1 LSPAQ
6 ALILAFLEIPICN
19 FVIKSRLV
27 FISCRHYVFGE
38 LKMKENYG
46 VHVAKSA
53 GFCPGV
59 KRAIDKTLELEA
71 AAKKPIYTLGPLIHN
86 RQVTDA
92 LAAKNITSI
101 NSLSEVENKSATL
114 VIRAHGI
121 TPQFRKELEQSGMEL
136 CDATCP
142 LVKRAQNII
151 KKYADQGYDTVII
164 GDADH
169 AEVIGLLGYAEGRGH
184 VAADATEADGFA
196 PFKKVNIVAQTTQQE
211 SVFKQAAQVIAEK
224 AKTSVISNT
233 ICQPTRQRQS
243 ETMEFAKNAD
253 LVIVVGGKHSAN
265 TARLAEVCRELSP
278 RTLLIEDESELA
290 GTDLKTPRNI
300 FITAGASTPG
310 WVIEKVFEKVNTTH
324 GKLYYMPQIIAKNIW
339 SFILKSSLY
348 TSAAALCLTYVA
360 MNLQGI
366 PFNHLL
372 LLLALTFVFSLTGLN
387 RVTTK
392 TSSGVN
398 TKLEVVFCLLVGTA
412 GLAAAFALGKGIFT
426 FTLFFWLL
434 GVMYPFSYYLKIK
447 KLTAMPGAKDTV
459 TALGWAFVCAFV
471 PAYSQSIV
479 FTNEHYLAVFYVTI
493 LVFIRSVLLGIG
505 AANKDVIIGKE
516 SFYKAHGLRATRLTV
531 GLIWG
536 AISAALI
543 MLFVMSWKVRLVSML
558 LLGNIYTAF
567 MAARCC
573 RRPKPGSA
581 IEETLID
588 GQFYILVVLAFCSR
602 FL

>member
-1 LSPAQ
+1 
-6 ALILAFLEIPICN
+6 
-19 FVIKSRLV
+19 
-27 FISCRHYVFGE
+27 
-38 LKMKENYG
+38 MKEHYG
-46 VHVAKSA
+46 VRVAKSA

-71 AAKKPIYTLGPLIHN
+71 AGKKPVYTIGPLIHN
-86 RQVTDA
+86 KQVTDA

-101 NSLSEVENKSATL
+101 DSLSEVENKNATL

-121 TPQFRKELEQSGMEL
+121 TPQFRAELKQSGMEL

-142 LVKRAQNII
+142 LVKQAQDII
-151 KKYADQGYDTVII
+151 KKYASQGYDTVII

-184 VAADATEADGFA
+184 VAADAAEAAGFI

-224 AKTSVISNT
+224 AETSVISNT

-243 ETMEFAKNAD
+243 ETMELAKNAD

-265 TARLAEVCRELSP
+265 TTRLAEVCRELSP
-278 RTLLIEDESELA
+278 KTLLIEDESELA
-290 GTDLKTPRNI
+290 GLDLKTPQNI

-310 WVIEKVFEKVNTTH
+310 WVIENVFEKVIAARR
-324 GKLYYMPQIIAKNIW
+324 KLYYMPQAIAKNIW
-339 SFILKSSLY
+339 SFILKSSIY

-360 MNLQGI
+360 MKLQDI
-366 PFNHLL
+366 PLNPLL
-372 LLLALTFVFSLTGLN
+372 LLLALAFVFSLTGLN

-392 TSSGVN
+392 TGSGVN
-398 TKLEVVFCLLVGTA
+398 IKPEVVSCLLLGMV
-412 GLAAAFALGKGIFT
+412 GLAAAFALGKGIFA

-447 KLTAMPGAKDTV
+447 KLTSMPGAKDTV

-471 PAYSQSIV
+471 PAYAQHIV
-479 FTNEHYLAVFYVTI
+479 FTNEYYLAVFYVTL
-493 LVFIRSVLLGIG
+493 LVFIRSVLLGVG
-505 AANKDVIIGKE
+505 AANKDIMIGKE

-536 AISAALI
+536 AISAALV
-543 MLFVMSWKVRLVSML
+543 MLFIMGWKVQLVSML

-573 RRPKPGSA
+573 RRPKPGSTL
-581 IEETLID
+581 EETLID
-588 GQFYILVVLAFCSR
+588 GQFYILAVLAFCSR

>member
-1 LSPAQ
+1 
-6 ALILAFLEIPICN
+6 
-19 FVIKSRLV
+19 
-27 FISCRHYVFGE
+27 
-38 LKMKENYG
+38 MKEHYG
-46 VHVAKSA
+46 VRVAKSA

-71 AAKKPIYTLGPLIHN
+71 AGKKPVYTIGPLIHN
-86 RQVTDA
+86 KQVTDA

-101 NSLSEVENKSATL
+101 DSLSEVENKNATL

-121 TPQFRKELEQSGMEL
+121 TPQFRAELKQSGMEL

-142 LVKRAQNII
+142 LVKQAQDII
-151 KKYADQGYDTVII
+151 KKYAARGYDTVII

-169 AEVIGLLGYAEGRGH
+169 AEVIALLGYAEGRGH
-184 VAADATEADGFA
+184 VAADAAEAAGFI

-224 AKTSVISNT
+224 TETSVISNT

-265 TARLAEVCRELSP
+265 TTRLAEVCRELSP
-278 RTLLIEDESELA
+278 KTLLIEDESELA
-290 GTDLKTPRNI
+290 GLDLKTPQNI

-310 WVIEKVFEKVNTTH
+310 WVIENVFEKVIAARR
-324 GKLYYMPQIIAKNIW
+324 KLYYMPQAIAKNIW
-339 SFILKSSLY
+339 SFILKSSIY

-360 MNLQGI
+360 MKLQDI
-366 PFNHLL
+366 PLNPLL
-372 LLLALTFVFSLTGLN
+372 LLLALAFVFSLTGLN

-392 TSSGVN
+392 TGSGVN
-398 TKLEVVFCLLVGTA
+398 IKPEVVSCLLLGMV
-412 GLAAAFALGKGIFT
+412 GLAAAFALGKGIFA

-447 KLTAMPGAKDTV
+447 KLTSMPGAKDTV

-471 PAYSQSIV
+471 PAYAQHIV
-479 FTNEHYLAVFYVTI
+479 FTNEYYLAVFYVTL
-493 LVFIRSVLLGIG
+493 LVFIRSVLLGVG
-505 AANKDVIIGKE
+505 AANKDIMIGKE

-536 AISAALI
+536 AISAALV
-543 MLFVMSWKVRLVSML
+543 MLFIMGWKVQLVSML

-573 RRPKPGSA
+573 RRPKPGSTL
-581 IEETLID
+581 EETLID
-588 GQFYILVVLAFCSR
+588 GQFYILAVLAFCSR